1 MLIEQ
6 FLKYLQHEKRCSQH
20 TIRAYHNDLRQFF
33 DHVEIV
39 NKSRDISEIKNP
51 EKVIRSWIVQMME
64 KDISG
69 RTINRKLSTLKS
81 YFRFLRRKNKIEFDP
96 LAKVFT
102 LKTEGRLPSFVDEKQ
117 MNYLENK
124 DLFSDDFFGMRD
136 RLIIEILYQTG
147 VRVSELV
154 NIRDE
159 NVNFPKKQLHI
170 LGKRNKERIVPL
182 NDQLIDFIK
191 NYISLREKHFRSN
204 EDDYLLVT
212 NKGKKLYSKAV
223 YRIVKSYL
231 SIVTTMKKKSP
242 HVLRHT
248 FATHMLNDGADLN
261 AIKELLGHSNL
272 SATQIYTHSTFEKL
286 KKIYKQAHP
295 RN

>member
-1 MLIEQ
+1 MLIEK
-6 FLKYLQHEKRCSQH
+6 FLKYLQHEKRYSQH
-20 TIRAYHNDLRQFF
+20 TCRAYQNDLKQFF
-33 DHVEIV
+33 DHLEIN
-39 NKSRDISEIKNP
+39 NKDRDITKIKSP
-51 EKVIRSWIVQMME
+51 EKTIRSWIIQMME
-64 KDISG
+64 EGISS

-81 YFRFLRRKNKIEFDP
+81 FFRYLRRQEVIEYDP
-96 LAKVFT
+96 LAKIFT
-102 LKTEGRLPSFVDEKQ
+102 LKTEGKLPSFVNEKQ
-117 MNYLENK
+117 MSSLENK
-124 DLFSDDFFGMRD
+124 DLFSDDFFGIRD

-154 NIRDE
+154 NLRDE
-159 NVNFPKKQLHI
+159 NVNFANKQLHI
-170 LGKRNKERIVPL
+170 HGKRNKERIVPL
-182 NDQLIDFIK
+182 NNQLVDTIK
-191 NYISLREKHFRSN
+191 NYIDLRKQHFRDSV
-204 EDDYLLVT
+204 ESSLLVT
-212 NKGKKLYSKAV
+212 NKGKKLYPRAV

-231 SIVTTMKKKSP
+231 SIVTTMKQKSP

>member
-6 FLKYLQHEKRCSQH
+6 FIKYLQNEKRYSQH
-20 TIRAYHNDLRQFF
+20 TLRAYHNDLGQFF

-39 NKSRDISEIKNP
+39 NKNRDISEIKNP
-51 EKVIRSWIVQMME
+51 EKVIRSWIVNMME
-64 KDISG
+64 KNISG
-69 RTINRKLSTLKS
+69 TTINRKLSTLKS
-81 YFRFLRRKNKIEFDP
+81 YFRFLRKKGKIEFDP
-96 LAKVFT
+96 LSRISN
-102 LKTEGRLPSFVDEKQ
+102 LKTEGRLPSFVDERK
-117 MNYLENK
+117 MSYLDNPE
-124 DLFSDDFFGMRD
+124 LFTDDFFGMRD

-159 NVNFPKKQLHI
+159 NLNFTKKQLHI
-170 LGKRNKERIVPL
+170 YGKRNKERIVPL
-182 NDQLIDFIK
+182 NDRLIDFLK
-191 NYISLREKHFRSN
+191 QYISIREEHFRNNLEGS
-204 EDDYLLVT
+204 LLVT

-231 SIVTTMKKKSP
+231 SIVTTMEQKSP
-242 HVLRHT
+242 HVLRHS
-248 FATHMLNDGADLN
+248 FATHMLNDDADLN

-295 RN
+295 RT

>member
-6 FLKYLQHEKRCSQH
+6 FFKYLQHEKRYSIH
-20 TIRAYHNDLRQFF
+20 TCRAYKNDLNQFL
-33 DHVEIV
+33 DHVEII
-39 NKSRDISEIKNP
+39 NKDRDITKLKNP
-51 EKVIRSWIVQMME
+51 DKVIRSWIVQMME
-64 KDISG
+64 NNISAN
-69 RTINRKLSTLKS
+69 TINRKLSTLKS
-81 YFRFLRRKNKIEFDP
+81 YFRFLRRQGAIDYDP
-96 LAKVFT
+96 LAKIFT
-102 LKTEGRLPSFVDEKQ
+102 LKTEGRLPSFVNEKQ
-117 MNYLENK
+117 MSYLENM
-124 DLFSDDFFGMRD
+124 DLFSDDFFGIRD

-154 NIRDE
+154 NLRDD
-159 NVNFPKKQLHI
+159 NVNFTKKQLHI
-170 LGKRNKERIVPL
+170 HGKRDKERIVPL
-182 NDQLIDFIK
+182 NDQLIDSIK
-191 NYISLREKHFRSN
+191 NYTALRKQHFHNSV
-204 EDDYLLVT
+204 EGSLLVT
-212 NKGKKLYSKAV
+212 NKGKKLYPKAV
-223 YRIVKSYL
+223 FRIVKSYL
-231 SIVTTMKKKSP
+231 SIVTTMKQKSP

>member
-6 FLKYLQHEKRCSQH
+6 FLKYLQHEKRYSKH
-20 TIRAYHNDLRQFF
+20 TCRAYQNDLKQFF
-33 DHVEIV
+33 DHIEFI
-39 NKSRDISEIKNP
+39 NKDRDITKLKNP
-51 EKVIRSWIVQMME
+51 EKDVRSWIVQMME
-64 KDISG
+64 NDISG

-81 YFRFLRRKNKIEFDP
+81 YFRYLRRQDVIEYDP
-96 LAKVFT
+96 LAKIFT
-102 LKTEGRLPSFVDEKQ
+102 LKTEGKLPSFVNEKQ
-117 MNYLENK
+117 MSYLENK
-124 DLFSDDFFGMRD
+124 DLFSDDFFGIRD

-154 NIRDE
+154 NLRDE
-159 NVNFPKKQLHI
+159 NVNFAKKQLHI
-170 LGKRNKERIVPL
+170 HGKRDKERIVPL
-182 NDQLIDFIK
+182 NDQLIDSIK
-191 NYISLREKHFRSN
+191 KYMALRNKHFRDSMVGS
-204 EDDYLLVT
+204 LLVT
-212 NKGKKLYSKAV
+212 NKGRKLYSKAV

-231 SIVTTMKKKSP
+231 SIVTTMKQKSP

>member
-6 FLKYLQHEKRCSQH
+6 FSKYLQHEKRYSIH
-20 TIRAYHNDLRQFF
+20 TCRAYQNDLNQFF
-33 DHVEIV
+33 DHIEII
-39 NKSRDISEIKNP
+39 NKDRDIIKLKNAD
-51 EKVIRSWIVQMME
+51 KLIRSWIVQMME
-64 KDISG
+64 NDISAS
-69 RTINRKLSTLKS
+69 TINRKLSTLKS
-81 YFRFLRRKNKIEFDP
+81 YFRFLRRQGVIDYDP
-96 LAKVFT
+96 LAKIFT
-102 LKTEGRLPSFVDEKQ
+102 LKTEGRLPAFVNEKQ
-117 MNYLENK
+117 MSYLENR
-124 DLFSDDFFGMRD
+124 DLFSDDFFGIRD

-154 NIRDE
+154 NLKDD
-159 NVNFPKKQLHI
+159 NVNFTKKQLHI
-170 LGKRNKERIVPL
+170 HGKRDKERIVPI
-182 NDQLIDFIK
+182 NDQLIDSIE
-191 NYISLREKHFRSN
+191 NYTALRKRHFHDSV
-204 EDDYLLVT
+204 EGSLLVT
-212 NKGKKLYSKAV
+212 NKGKKLYPKAV

-231 SIVTTMKKKSP
+231 SIVTTIQQKSP

>member
-1 MLIEQ
+1 MLIEK
-6 FLKYLQHEKRCSQH
+6 FLKYLQHEKRYSQH
-20 TIRAYHNDLRQFF
+20 TCRAYQNDLKQFF
-33 DHVEIV
+33 DHLEIN
-39 NKSRDISEIKNP
+39 NKDRDITKIKSP
-51 EKVIRSWIVQMME
+51 EKTIRSWIIQMME
-64 KDISG
+64 EGISS

-81 YFRFLRRKNKIEFDP
+81 FFRYLRRQEVIEYDP
-96 LAKVFT
+96 LAKIFT
-102 LKTEGRLPSFVDEKQ
+102 LKTEGKLPSFVNEKQ
-117 MNYLENK
+117 MSYLENK
-124 DLFSDDFFGMRD
+124 DLFSDDFFGIRD

-154 NIRDE
+154 NLRDE
-159 NVNFPKKQLHI
+159 NVNFANKQLHI
-170 LGKRNKERIVPL
+170 HGKRNKERIVPL
-182 NDQLIDFIK
+182 NNQLVDTIK
-191 NYISLREKHFRSN
+191 NYIDLRKQHFRDSV
-204 EDDYLLVT
+204 ESSLLVT
-212 NKGKKLYSKAV
+212 NKGKKLYPRAV

-231 SIVTTMKKKSP
+231 SIVTTMKQKSP

>member
-1 MLIEQ
+1 MLIER
-6 FLKYLQHEKRCSQH
+6 FLKYLQHEKRYSKH
-20 TIRAYHNDLRQFF
+20 TCRAYENDLKQFF
-33 DHVEIV
+33 DHLEIIT
-39 NKSRDISEIKNP
+39 KDRDITKLKNP

-64 KDISG
+64 NHISG

-81 YFRFLRRKNKIEFDP
+81 YFRYLRRQDVIEYDP
-96 LAKVFT
+96 LGKIFT
-102 LKTEGRLPSFVDEKQ
+102 LKTEGKLPSFVNEKQ
-117 MNYLENK
+117 MSYLENK
-124 DLFSDDFFGMRD
+124 DLFSDDFFGIRD

-154 NIRDE
+154 NMRDE
-159 NVNFPKKQLHI
+159 NVNFAKKQLHI
-170 LGKRNKERIVPL
+170 HGKRDKERIVPL
-182 NDQLIDFIK
+182 NDQLIDSVK
-191 NYISLREKHFRSN
+191 TYMALRKQYFSDSVEGS
-204 EDDYLLVT
+204 LLVT
-212 NKGKKLYSKAV
+212 NSGKKLYPRAV

-231 SIVTTMKKKSP
+231 SIVTTMKQKSP

-261 AIKELLGHSNL
+261 AIKELLGHTNL
-272 SATQIYTHSTFEKL
+272 SATQVYTHSTFEKL